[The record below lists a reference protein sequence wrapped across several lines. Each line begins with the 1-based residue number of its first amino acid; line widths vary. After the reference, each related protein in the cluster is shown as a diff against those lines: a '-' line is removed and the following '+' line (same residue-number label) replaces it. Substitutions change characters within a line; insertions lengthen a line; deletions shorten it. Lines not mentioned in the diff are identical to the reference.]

1 MILRAEESVLVVVD
15 VQDRLLPAIHDSARV
30 LRTVTTLLT
39 GAGLLGVPVIV
50 TEQYPKGLGG
60 TVESV
65 RAALPAGTPTIEK
78 ITFACTGEPAFNAAL
93 DALAAQG
100 RRQIVVCG
108 TEAHV
113 CVLQT
118 VLGLRQAGR
127 SPYLVAD
134 AVSSRTPE
142 NHAAAVQRMS
152 AAGIPVVTTEMA
164 LFEWMERAGTPQFKA
179 VSALVR

>member
-15 VQDRLLPAIHDSARV
+15 VQERLLPAIHDAPRV
-30 LRTVTTLLT
+30 VRNVTTLLT

-50 TEQYPKGLGG
+50 TEQYPRGLGS

-65 RAALPAGTPTIEK
+65 RAALPAGTPTLEK
-78 ITFACTGEPAFNAAL
+78 ITFACTGEPAFN
-93 DALAAQG
+93 DALAALG

-127 SPYLVAD
+127 AVHLVAD
-134 AVSSRTPE
+134 AVSSRTPD

-152 AAGIPVVTTEMA
+152 AAGVPVVTTEMV